1 MRVSNLPG
9 QLLEPIYPPTKAL
22 AITPAMM
29 RSIANN
35 MTISKAF
42 SFIKI
47 PHQAR
52 DHPFMFKRPL
62 RQFHLGLLSKF
73 VESAVSWD
81 LPSPCPTPDA

>member
-9 QLLEPIYPPTKAL
+9 QLLEPIHPPTRAL

-29 RSIANN
+29 RSIAKN

-42 SFIKI
+42 SFIAI

-52 DHPFMFKRPL
+52 DHPSMFKRPL

>member
-22 AITPAMM
+22 ASTTAVI

-42 SFIKI
+42 SFIAI
-47 PHQAR
+47 PHQASG
-52 DHPFMFKRPL
+52 HPFMFKRPL

-81 LPSPCPTPDA
+81 LPSPCRTPDA

>member
-1 MRVSNLPG
+1 MGTLPS

-22 AITPAMM
+22 MTTPAMT

-35 MTISKAF
+35 MTTISNAL
-42 SFIKI
+42 SFIAI
-47 PHQAR
+47 PFQAR
-52 DHPFMFKRPL
+52 GHPFMFKRPL
-62 RQFHLGLLSKF
+62 SQFHLGLLSKF

>member
-29 RSIANN
+29 RSITNN

-42 SFIKI
+42 NFIAI
-47 PHQAR
+47 PHQASG
-52 DHPFMFKRPL
+52 HSFMFKRPL

-73 VESAVSWD
+73 VESAVFWD
-81 LPSPCPTPDA
+81 LPSPCLTPDA